1 MFSAECIPTDVY
13 LSTPKA
19 RIARKP
25 LLEKVLPISRSVFTG
40 PIFSRAGG
48 ILKYLIRCS
57 VPKLDS
63 RIAPSISAAPTMA
76 KVS

>member
-1 MFSAECIPTDVY
+1 MFSADVIPTEVY
-13 LSTPKA
+13 LSTPKE

-25 LLEKVLPISRSVFTG
+25 LFEKVRPIWPSVFTA
-40 PIFSRAGG
+40 PIFSGAGG